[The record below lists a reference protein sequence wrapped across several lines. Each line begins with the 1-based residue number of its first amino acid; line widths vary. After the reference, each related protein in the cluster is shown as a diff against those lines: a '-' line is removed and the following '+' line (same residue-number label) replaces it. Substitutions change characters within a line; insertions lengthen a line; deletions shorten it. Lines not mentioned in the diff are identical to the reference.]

1 MKSSCKPIRILSI
14 DGSDIYR
21 AMHRLDGV
29 VGLTVKDKQGKLNTS
44 RFKGFLDT
52 SLDTDRIQKI
62 YSQHKKELPGS
73 FRVCKEYTT
82 SVVNVSFDYAVKEY
96 YNRGK
101 YLFVKDG
108 YDVSWNMLVDHVC
121 IAEKNGEKELIA
133 IEVIKDGAEFDE
145 RYAPVENPV
154 QEALLPDFFYYDSAK
169 RAYCVRRKNAS
180 HGDSKET
187 YIPTKVAKKD
197 VREWLY
203 ENGFDVDGVHYV
215 RYKRSAG
222 SSREGHCLFIA
233 EPLYAEMMEWSSCG
247 LDSDSVKD
255 QASWQAYISLTL
267 SSIEKKIHI
276 PRQSIMIIKDQVS
289 KFRDCVI
296 RISEDRSGLCAGNE
310 EVEIENAIWDGEALL
325 DSSIFEKNGYAD
337 KGMMLLRN
345 RFFKTCAFN
354 TNLQKWFSDNGIT
367 KPSQLSG
374 YVSNKTR
381 SIKDIKLVITE
392 SSLKYLKFKPEC
404 TSLGEWFEK
413 WLDNT
418 FKDKESSLFGVV
430 KTDKATGPMGN
441 RMVKTNYQLLNTLEL
456 SANDTKDLLSESF
469 DFLHGMQR
477 SPAYLRYHMN
487 LFVADVDDDDEE
499 DTTTLENYRQRLISD
514 IMRRTDDFEGT
525 LFYRDYRSELCQSFK
540 KRLRRG
546 RVLINGGYHT
556 LLGNGMEFLR
566 AVIDKNYVVDEP
578 LALFGGEIYAPKF
591 ADGETL
597 LCERSPHITMG
608 NLFVAKNKYVR
619 EIDEYFNLGLSN
631 SIVCVNAIK
640 NNLQQRLNGCDYD
653 SDSML
658 ITNNPILR
666 DAAVKNYD
674 KFPVPFC
681 DVKPGG
687 NVSYKT
693 TAKDLASLDVK
704 ISENKIGEIVNL
716 SQFLNSIYWDRLSKG
731 ESMMSLEP
739 LYADICKLAVLS
751 GMEID
756 KAKRLF
762 RVSADSVLASL
773 RTYKDEYKEANEHK
787 IPEFFAFIT
796 ESKLKDGASSDAK
809 LNTAMSFVYDAVGND
824 TGRADRSR
832 KVRYK
837 DLFELHFEAGDP
849 TGAFTKR
856 RDSIMKFVEE
866 AQMQI
871 RYLNFISK
879 KKNRSEKILAIE
891 KAESL
896 FDECKEKVKKSAD
909 DHLYSLLLKEL
920 DKDENVSRVK
930 GFRSLLFAA
939 ICYANDCSLM
949 KKLKKP
955 EREMLDLIPISNEAV
970 SDYSEDDIILIYGH
984 PHVLGR
990 NKK

>member
-1 MKSSCKPIRILSI
+1 MPKSSYKPIRILSI

-21 AMHRLDGV
+21 AMHRVDTEC
-29 VGLTVKDKQGKLNTS
+29 GLTVKDENGRLNTS
-44 RFKGFLDT
+44 RFKGFLDI

-62 YSQHKKELPGS
+62 YSKHKKELPGS

-101 YLFVKDG
+101 FLFVKDG
-108 YDVSWNMLVDHVC
+108 YDVSWNMLTDHVY
-121 IAEKNGEKELIA
+121 ISEENGEKTLIA
-133 IEVIKDGAEFDE
+133 IEVAKDGESADK

-154 QEALLPDFFYYDSAK
+154 AKKLLSDYFYYDSER
-169 RAYCVRRKNAS
+169 RAYFVKRKSTRRGS
-180 HGDSKET
+180 SKET
-187 YIPTKVAKKD
+187 CIPTRVAKKD
-197 VREWLY
+197 VRAWLY

-247 LDSDSVKD
+247 LDSSAVVD

-289 KFRDCVI
+289 KFSDRVI
-296 RISEDRSGLCAGNE
+296 RISEERGGLSATNE
-310 EVEIENAIWDGEALL
+310 EVEIENTIWDGEALL
-325 DSSIFEKNGYAD
+325 DSSVFAENGYSD

-354 TNLQKWFSDNGIT
+354 TNLQKWFLDNGIT

-374 YVSNKTR
+374 YVSKKTR

-392 SSLKYLKFKPEC
+392 SSLKYLKFKPEE
-404 TSLGEWFEK
+404 TTLGEWFEK
-413 WLDNT
+413 WLDNIHS
-418 FKDKESSLFGVV
+418 DKECSLFGVV
-430 KTDKATGPMGN
+430 KTDKATGPMEN
-441 RMVKTNYQLLNTLEL
+441 KMVKTNYQLLNTLEL
-456 SANDTKDLLSESF
+456 SEKETEALLSESF
-469 DFLHGMQR
+469 DFLHGMQLH
-477 SPAYLRYHMN
+477 PTYLRYYMN
-487 LFVADVDDDDEE
+487 IFVTDIDDDEE

-514 IMRRTDDFEGT
+514 IMRRTDKFEGT

-566 AVIDKNYVVDEP
+566 AVIDKSYVVDEP
-578 LALFGGEIYAPKF
+578 LELFGSEIYTPKF

-608 NLFVAKNKYVR
+608 NLFVAKNKHVAK
-619 EIDEYFNLGLSN
+619 INEYFNLGASN

-640 NNLQQRLNGCDYD
+640 SNLQQRLNGCDYD

-666 DAAVKNYD
+666 DAAAKNYG

-687 NVSYKT
+687 KVSYST
-693 TAKDLASLDVK
+693 SSSDLAKLDVK

-716 SQFLNSIYWDRLSKG
+716 SQFLNSIYWDRLSRG
-731 ESMMSLEP
+731 ETMEALEP

-762 RVSADSVLASL
+762 TVSADSVLDRL
-773 RTYKDEYKEANEHK
+773 RAHKDEYKAKNGGK
-787 IPEFFAFIT
+787 VPTFFAFIT
-796 ESKLKDGASSDAK
+796 ESASKDGVSDEAR
-809 LNTAMSFVYDAVGND
+809 LNTAMSFVYDAVGKD
-824 TGRADRSR
+824 KGRAERGR
-832 KVRYK
+832 KLLYK
-837 DLFELHFEAGDP
+837 ELFDLNFETGDP
-849 TGAFTKR
+849 TGAYTKR
-856 RDSIMKFVEE
+856 RASIMKFVED
-866 AQMQI
+866 AQAQI
-871 RYLNFISK
+871 RYLNFIGK
-879 KKNRSEKILAIE
+879 KKNRSEKLLAIE
-891 KAESL
+891 KAEAL
-896 FDECKEKVKKSAD
+896 FEECKERVKKSAD
-909 DHLYSLLLKEL
+909 DHVYALLLGEL
-920 DKDENVSRVK
+920 DKDEKISRVK
-930 GFRSLLFAA
+930 GFRSLLFASL
-939 ICYANDCSLM
+939 CYANNCALM
-949 KKLKKP
+949 KKLKKSDS
-955 EREMLDLIPISNEAV
+955 EMHDIVPIPKEAIA
-970 SDYSEDDIILIYGH
+970 DYSLEEITFIYGH
-984 PHVLGR
+984 PHVLA
-990 NKK
+990 KAKD